1 MTDIKIIAALT
12 ACHKG
17 NGVSECGECPY
28 VGIRG
33 CMDILGEDALDLI
46 NRQRAEIE
54 KAKSEAVREFSEKLK
69 TEIAGLEVKSPN
81 TTYKC
86 GMEDVLYYRMPK
98 IIDRL
103 VEEMGC
109 DNDDI

>member
-1 MTDIKIIAALT
+1 MNDSEIIKTLQRMSRERPDGFGSAILT
-12 ACHKG
+12 
-17 NGVSECGECPY
+17 
-28 VGIRG
+28 
-33 CMDILGEDALDLI
+33 LI
-46 NRQRAEIE
+46 EHRQNN
-54 KAKSEAVREFSEKLK
+54 AVREFAEKLK

-103 VEEMGC
+103 VEGMTEGKE
-109 DNDDI
+109 NV